1 MNRVLKKFIDGDSIS
16 EILRENFDYD
26 FNLNSDYDKF
36 EYEYK
41 KFMWIYSG
49 FFFNDGILKTSINSY
64 YIMLEVK
71 DLEQIFKLY
80 RYAFNNDF
88 KEKYVLGE
96 FLMTYYNSINNINY
110 KRSGPGT
117 KPVNEYKSVERK
129 YKLENSVYQELLDV
143 SYDFYYLLV
152 KFIVEND
159 EFLYDEIIDRIRTN
173 IKSDDKFNILVSM
186 LFCNDKNVWTLVSYD
201 NEIDKHI
208 KIYDNY
214 IKKELTNFNAYKYPS
229 RIIFALDKKNKLK
242 RSIFNIVIND
252 IVDKVNDLHDKV
264 LNNSI
269 DIIRDIASIDNFLT
283 QINDFIN
290 KLHTINDK
298 QKIKLKQ
305 CRNNLMTIK
314 RYVLSDEKRIND
326 SLQCFTHETKIETKK
341 IDRVV
346 NSICE
351 NIFTLYANSKVD
363 FDEALFEA
371 LKSYSEHP
379 LLDLTSNY
387 TLDSE
392 HQTYYIFNEE
402 NVSDFFKEHYEKVG
416 KEYTIINSN
425 KLRNVLSNGYYNQL
439 LKYLRRTFI
448 FKQQMICDFLHS
460 RDKFGEVIQK
470 FKDLLGLTTNNEYS
484 IVAHNVIEIE
494 IRIIDI
500 LKQKNLNVDSDAVC
514 NMVELAKY
522 YKGNKIAFN
531 GLVYINYI
539 LYEES
544 GLKIRNNI
552 AHGNLINQ
560 NLDVEL
566 ITTFSAIILLQWLLN
581 EE

>member
-80 RYAFNNDF
+80 RYAFNNDY

-117 KPVNEYKSVERK
+117 KPVNEYKSIERK
-129 YKLENSVYQELLDV
+129 YKLENSVYEELLDV
-143 SYDFYYLLV
+143 SYEFYYLLV

-201 NEIDKHI
+201 NEIDKHV

-229 RIIFALDKKNKLK
+229 KIIFALDKKNKLK

-252 IVDKVNDLHDKV
+252 IVDKVNDLHDKI

-351 NIFTLYANSKVD
+351 NILTLYANSKVD